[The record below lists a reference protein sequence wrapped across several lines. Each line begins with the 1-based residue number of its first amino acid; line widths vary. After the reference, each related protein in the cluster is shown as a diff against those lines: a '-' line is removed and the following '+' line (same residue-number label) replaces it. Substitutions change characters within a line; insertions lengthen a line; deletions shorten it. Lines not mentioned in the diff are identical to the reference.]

1 VAVPD
6 FQTFLLPVL
15 RVAADGAVHSLTAT
29 RERIA
34 ADFALTA
41 EDRAERLPSG
51 RQARFDN
58 RVAWAKSYLQQAGL
72 ITSPQRGRFAIT
84 PRGLELLATN
94 PERLSIEILEK
105 YPEFRAFRDGSDDAP
120 RQGAAADESTKAPE
134 PSTET
139 PEEVLELAYARI
151 RADLAADLLA
161 RVKQAPPAF
170 FENLVVD
177 LLLKMGY
184 GRNRAEAGRAI
195 GASGDEGI
203 DGTISE
209 DRLGLDVIYVQAK
222 RWENTVGRPDIQK
235 FVGALSGKRARKGVF
250 ITTSTFSAE
259 AADYVTR
266 IDPRVVLIDG
276 KQLAEYMID
285 HNLGV
290 STRAV
295 FEVKRVDTDFFSE
308 E

>member
-1 VAVPD
+1 MPVPD
-6 FQTFLLPVL
+6 FQSFLLPVL
-15 RVAADGAVHSLTAT
+15 QAASDGEVHSLAET

-34 ADFALTA
+34 TQFGLTP
-41 EDRAERLPSG
+41 EDRAELLPSG

-58 RVAWAKSYLQQAGL
+58 RVAWAKSYLQQAAL
-72 ITSPQRGRFAIT
+72 ITSPRRAHFAIT
-84 PRGLELLATN
+84 PRGKELLATK
-94 PERLSIEILEK
+94 PERLTIEILEQ
-105 YPEFRAFRDGSDDAP
+105 YPEFKTFRDGSGDSS
-120 RQGAAADESTKAPE
+120 GAGAGASEPAKA
-134 PSTET
+134 TET
-139 PEEVLELAYARI
+139 PEEVLELAYSRI
-151 RADLAADLLA
+151 RADLAADVLN
-161 RVKQAPPAF
+161 RVKQAPPTF
-170 FENLVVD
+170 FESLVVD

-203 DGTISE
+203 DGIISE

-222 RWENTVGRPDIQK
+222 RWDNTVGRPDIQK

-250 ITTSTFSAE
+250 ITTSAFSAE
-259 AADYVTR
+259 AVDYVTR

-290 STRAV
+290 STKST
-295 FEVKRVDTDFFSE
+295 FELKRVDTDFFSE